1 MEKIVLEPKDARMIA
16 DQLAFLQDL
25 LYEEVRWAEK
35 HHEEEFLESSQN
47 RLDEVEELIEKLT
60 DTGCERVS

>member
-1 MEKIVLEPKDARMIA
+1 MIELTNKDALDIA

-35 HHEEEFLESSQN
+35 HREQEFLESSQD
-47 RLDEVEELIEKLT
+47 RMDEVERLIEKLT
-60 DTGCERVS
+60 STG

>member
-1 MEKIVLEPKDARMIA
+1 MIELTNEDALDIV

-35 HHEEEFLESSQN
+35 HREQEFLESSQN
-47 RLDEVEELIEKLT
+47 RMDEVERLIEKLT
-60 DTGCERVS
+60 NAD

>member
-1 MEKIVLEPKDARMIA
+1 MIELTNKDALDIV

-35 HHEEEFLESSQN
+35 HREQEFLESSQD
-47 RLDEVEELIEKLT
+47 RMDEVERLIEKLT
-60 DTGCERVS
+60 STG

>member
-1 MEKIVLEPKDARMIA
+1 MIELTNEDALDIV

-35 HHEEEFLESSQN
+35 HREQEFLESSQD
-47 RLDEVEELIEKLT
+47 RMDEVERLIEKLT
-60 DTGCERVS
+60 STG

>member
-1 MEKIVLEPKDARMIA
+1 MIELTNEDAFAIA

-35 HHEEEFLESSQN
+35 HKEQEFLESSQD
-47 RLDEVEELIEKLT
+47 RMDEVDRLIEVLT
-60 DTGCERVS
+60 NTDYERVD